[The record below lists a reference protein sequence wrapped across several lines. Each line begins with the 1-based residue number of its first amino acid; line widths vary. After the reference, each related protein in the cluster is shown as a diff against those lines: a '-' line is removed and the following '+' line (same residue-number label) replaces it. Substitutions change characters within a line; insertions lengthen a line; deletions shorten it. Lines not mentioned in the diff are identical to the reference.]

1 MPRLLQPA
9 GPAASESTSRAR
21 PLVLPG
27 TRHTGC
33 QGRSHSP
40 RAGVVVPRWLRAR
53 ARASEGRVPR
63 AHGLAAELARELER
77 ARAHAAFRS
86 LAWPGSPPTASW
98 PRLILRA
105 GRPNIMYD
113 HVPVKVQERAY
124 LKQVARARESVLL
137 FRFFVNHR
145 WSIGHMVPV
154 CRIRRVRTLYRRIVD
169 VTVWR
174 MQVPVDGNEPVIRFQ
189 VNCKFRHGYLKTDR
203 STTDQS

>member
-1 MPRLLQPA
+1 MPCAPRPSQDAPAAA

-27 TRHTGC
+27 TRHTQRHWVSGSIAFAASA
-33 QGRSHSP
+33 RRRP
-40 RAGVVVPRWLRAR
+40 PLVAR
-53 ARASEGRVPR
+53 ARAGEGRVPR
-63 AHGLAAELARELER
+63 VHGLAAELARELER

-98 PRLILRA
+98 PRLILHA

-113 HVPVKVQERAY
+113 HVRVKVQERAY
-124 LKQVARARESVLL
+124 LKQQVARARECCFV
-137 FRFFVNHR
+137 RFFVNHR

-174 MQVPVDGNEPVIRFQ
+174 MQVPGDANEPVIRFQ
-189 VNCKFRHGYLKTDR
+189 VN
-203 STTDQS
+203 